1 VAIEE
6 FCPFTYPNFGQCQHA
21 AVRDNRSKIAERAA
35 WDGLSPKPSL
45 RRTRGAIN
53 LLKSR
58 DIEVINCRP
67 VCKKFIR
74 DIL

>member
-1 VAIEE
+1 
-6 FCPFTYPNFGQCQHA
+6 
-21 AVRDNRSKIAERAA
+21 
-35 WDGLSPKPSL
+35 
-45 RRTRGAIN
+45 